1 MLSKIKSFL
10 KHSVPEFLGHPL
22 WRKQR
27 LSPFLRF
34 ARLQLIFALGEKKVY
49 LKWIDDLMLPIEKG
63 DTGLTG
69 NYYLGLHEFEDM
81 AFAIH
86 LLRENDLFVDVG
98 ANLGSYSL
106 IASGVIKARS
116 LAYEPVP
123 NTYERLIQNISV
135 NSLLDRVSPF
145 MIALTSPLNS
155 EGGRKLRFS
164 SDRGCMNSFVDE
176 SYSGST
182 IDVATSTLD
191 EQCGKSEPVLIKID
205 VEGFEA
211 DVLRGASQ
219 ILVKESL
226 LAVIIE
232 GQTDEVNQ
240 FFKDAGFTDV
250 NYCPLSKTIQ
260 PHSKKTSN
268 RIWIKSS
275 KYDAVKNRLK
285 NASVHSVYG
294 NTF

>member
-1 MLSKIKSFL
+1 MLSKTKRFL
-10 KHSVPEFLGHPL
+10 KHSLPQFLRHPL

-27 LSPFLRF
+27 LSPLLRF
-34 ARLQLIFALGEKKVY
+34 ARLQLIFALGEKKLY
-49 LKWIDDLMLPIEKG
+49 LKWIDNLILPIEKG

-81 AFAIH
+81 AFTMH

-98 ANLGSYSL
+98 ANHGSYSL
-106 IASGVIKARS
+106 IASGVIKAKS

-123 NTYERLIQNISV
+123 YTYERLNQNISI
-135 NSLLDRVSPF
+135 NSLLDKVSPF

-155 EGGRKLRFS
+155 EGGKKLRFS

-176 SYSGST
+176 SYSGSI
-182 IDVATSTLD
+182 IDVDTSTFD
-191 EQCGKSEPVLIKID
+191 EQCRNSEPVLIKID

-211 DVLRGASQ
+211 DVLRGASHV
-219 ILVKESL
+219 LAKESL
-226 LAVIIE
+226 LAVVIE

-240 FFKDAGFTDV
+240 FFKKKGFTDV

-275 KYDAVKNRLK
+275 KYDVVKSRLK
-285 NASVHSVYG
+285 NASLHSVYG

>member
-1 MLSKIKSFL
+1 MFSKLKKFL
-10 KHSVPEFLGHPL
+10 RHSVPKFLGHPL

-34 ARLQLIFALGEKKVY
+34 ARLQLIFAIGEKKIY
-49 LKWIDDLMLPIEKG
+49 LKWINNLILPLEKG

-81 AFAIH
+81 AFTIH
-86 LLRENDLFVDVG
+86 LLRENDLFIDVG
-98 ANLGSYSL
+98 ANHGSYSL
-106 IASGVIKARS
+106 IASGIVKAKS

-123 NTYERLIQNISV
+123 DTYERLIQNISI
-135 NSLLDRVSPF
+135 NSLLDKVSPF

-164 SDRGCMNSFVDE
+164 SDRGCMNSFVGE
-176 SYSGST
+176 NYSGST
-182 IDVATSTLD
+182 VDVNTSTFD
-191 EQCGKSEPVLIKID
+191 EQCGNSEPVLIKID

-211 DVLRGASQ
+211 DVLKGASN
-219 ILVKESL
+219 ILTKESL

-232 GQTDEVNQ
+232 GQTDEVNK
-240 FFKDAGFTDV
+240 FFKKNGFIDV
-250 NYCPLSKTIQ
+250 NYCPLSKAIQ
-260 PHSKKTSN
+260 PFSKETSN

-275 KYDAVKNRLK
+275 KYDVVKNRLK